1 MRTLLLIGIG
11 AGDPEQLTVEAVE
24 ALNSTEVFFVFDK
37 DNAAELTEARTR
49 ICRRH
54 IRDDGYRVVLIP
66 DPPRDRASADYSGAV
81 REWREARTDELAR
94 ALESE
99 LGPDG
104 RGAILVW
111 GDPAL
116 YDGTIR
122 IAEDLRTRARPP
134 LDYRVIPG
142 ISSVQ
147 ILTAR
152 HRIPLNQVARP
163 VHITTGRRLAEGVPR
178 GVDDVVVMLDPVVD
192 GALACTALRHEP
204 GWHLYWG
211 AYLGTA
217 DEVLVAGPLDEVID
231 GITATRQALRE
242 RKGWIM
248 DTYLLRR
255 PPGTGKPPETDRGAE
270 IAAPTTPGT
279 GAASRAAV

>member
-11 AGDPEQLTVEAVE
+11 AGDPEQLTVEAVQ
-24 ALNSTEVFFVFDK
+24 ALNSVEVFFVFDK
-37 DNAAELTEARTR
+37 DNAAELTEARAR
-49 ICRRH
+49 ICHRH
-54 IRDDGYRVVLIP
+54 IRDEGYRLVTIP
-66 DPPRDRASADYSGAV
+66 DPPRDRGAADYPAAV
-81 REWREARTDELAR
+81 RAWREARTDELAR
-94 ALESE
+94 ALETE

-122 IAEDLRTRARPP
+122 IAEDLRERARPP

-147 ILTAR
+147 VLTAR
-152 HRIPLNQVARP
+152 HRVPLSQVARP
-163 VHITTGRRLAEGVPR
+163 VHITTGRRLAEGVPP
-178 GVDDVVVMLDPVVD
+178 GVDDVVVMLDPATG
-192 GALACTALRHEP
+192 GALACTALRDQP
-204 GWHLYWG
+204 GWHIYWG
-211 AYLGTA
+211 AYLGTE
-217 DEVLVAGPLDEVID
+217 DEVLVAGPLDRVID
-231 GITATRQALRE
+231 EIAETRHALRA

-255 PPGTGKPPETDRGAE
+255 PPGGGRAP
-270 IAAPTTPGT
+270 AAPTA
-279 GAASRAAV
+279 GAATSAPV